1 MKKLISLTLAVLAMG
16 TMFAVSPAQADDDD
30 FDYGSA
36 AERFCGE
43 YGDLENDEDVLVAV
57 QNFIGEIDG
66 IEVDDLLDLTAI
78 SEDVEAGYDLE
89 DICDDYE

>member
-1 MKKLISLTLAVLAMG
+1 MKKLTSLTLAILALG
-16 TMFAVSPAQADDDD
+16 TMFVASPAHADDDD
-30 FDYGSA
+30 FDFGSA
-36 AERFCGE
+36 AERFCYE
-43 YGDLENDEDVLVAV
+43 YGDLDNDEDVLVAV

-89 DICDDYE
+89 DICDDI

>member
-1 MKKLISLTLAVLAMG
+1 MKKLTSLTLAILALG
-16 TMFAVSPAQADDDD
+16 TMFVASPAQADDDD
-30 FDYGSA
+30 FDFDNA
-36 AERFCGE
+36 AEQFCFE
-43 YGDLENDEDVLVAV
+43 FGDLENDEDVLVAV

-89 DICDDYE
+89 DICDDI